1 MRNRSPNLVLNG
13 KKWPYRCVYW
23 MRADDPT
30 ESLGRFGLFK
40 PHGRWSIHGEIID
53 EQEQSVIYFQ
63 RLGDLFRFKML
74 VLA

>member
-1 MRNRSPNLVLNG
+1 
-13 KKWPYRCVYW
+13 